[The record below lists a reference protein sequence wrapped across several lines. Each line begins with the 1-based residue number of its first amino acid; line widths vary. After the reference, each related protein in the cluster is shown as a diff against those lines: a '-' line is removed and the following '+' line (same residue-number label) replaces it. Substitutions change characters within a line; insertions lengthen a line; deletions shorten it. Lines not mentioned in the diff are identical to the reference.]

1 MQHTAKRWA
10 AWIVCSLI
18 LITTLIS
25 PATAAETVTDDSVTR
40 EQTMPILYQH
50 ADLLKKRKRPPPM

>member
-25 PATAAETVTDDSVTR
+25 PATAAVSTLPTIPSR
-40 EQTMPILYQH
+40 ES
-50 ADLLKKRKRPPPM
+50 RR